1 MIYHVMGTTA
11 DNSSIEN
18 ADSYL
23 NSMSDVQVGATG
35 VTFSVVTALGSDTL

>member
-1 MIYHVMGTTA
+1 MIYHVMGTTT

-23 NSMSDVQVGATG
+23 NSMSDVQVGAT
-35 VTFSVVTALGSDTL
+35 VTALGSDTL